1 MDILETAQRR
11 AMKMVMGL
19 EHLCC
24 EERLRELGL
33 LSLKK
38 RRFGWNLSTST
49 NVQRE
54 GAKRMEAVSS

>member
-1 MDILETAQRR
+1 
-11 AMKMVMGL
+11 MKMVMGL